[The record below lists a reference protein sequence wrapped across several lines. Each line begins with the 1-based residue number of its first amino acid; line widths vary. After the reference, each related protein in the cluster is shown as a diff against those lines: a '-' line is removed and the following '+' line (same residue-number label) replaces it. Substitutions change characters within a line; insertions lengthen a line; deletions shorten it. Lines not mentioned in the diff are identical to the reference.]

1 MRVEWVV
8 PRGPKVFE
16 QLDSEDEKDEKDK
29 VSVGESVGVYFLI
42 LGVAF
47 VSLLAFIIL
56 GNKPHGFQIASLI
69 SYSCVVFVY
78 TFFRTRGINTR
89 HSLED
94 EYVQR
99 CLPRLL
105 VIHCIYLAA
114 VYFIVD
120 GALSIRPSMSAWWL
134 TYSGNKG
141 MPPFDFALF
150 LGIGV
155 IAISQVVLSR
165 TILSRSKKELSSDE
179 TAERQ

>member
-1 MRVEWVV
+1 M
-8 PRGPKVFE
+8 FE
-16 QLDSEDEKDEKDK
+16 QLDSEDRKDEKDK
-29 VSVGESVGVYFLI
+29 VTVGESVGVYFLI
-42 LGVAF
+42 LGVAA
-47 VSLLAFIIL
+47 VSLFAFISL
-56 GNKPHGFQIASLI
+56 GSEPHGIQIASLI

-78 TFFRTRGINTR
+78 TFFRTRGINTK

-105 VIHCIYLAA
+105 VIHCIYLTT
-114 VYFIVD
+114 VYFIV
-120 GALSIRPSMSAWWL
+120 GWTLSIRPSMSAWWL

-165 TILSRSKKELSSDE
+165 TILSRSKKELCPDE
-179 TAERQ
+179 STEEQ